1 MIPPTRQEAAMAR
14 VRTFSK
20 AEIMDAAR
28 AAAETGMSARLLK
41 SGDIEF
47 LHGISNI
54 DTNEESDSPENALA
68 RWMNE
73 SKSRRS
79 S

>member
-1 MIPPTRQEAAMAR
+1 MAR
-14 VRTFSK
+14 ARTFSK

-28 AAAETGMSARLLK
+28 AAADTGMNARLLK

-47 LHGISNI
+47 LHGITNN

-73 SKSRRS
+73 GQSRRRA
-79 S
+79 

>member
-1 MIPPTRQEAAMAR
+1 
-14 VRTFSK
+14 
-20 AEIMDAAR
+20 MDAAR

-47 LHGISNI
+47 LHGITNN
-54 DTNEESDSPENALA
+54 DTNEESDSPDNALA

-73 SKSRRS
+73 GKSRRS
-79 S
+79 A

>member
-1 MIPPTRQEAAMAR
+1 MSRA
-14 VRTFSK
+14 RTFSK

-28 AAAETGMSARLLK
+28 AAETGMSARLLK

-47 LHGISNI
+47 LHGITNN
-54 DTNEESDSPENALA
+54 DTNEESDSPDNALA

-79 S
+79 A